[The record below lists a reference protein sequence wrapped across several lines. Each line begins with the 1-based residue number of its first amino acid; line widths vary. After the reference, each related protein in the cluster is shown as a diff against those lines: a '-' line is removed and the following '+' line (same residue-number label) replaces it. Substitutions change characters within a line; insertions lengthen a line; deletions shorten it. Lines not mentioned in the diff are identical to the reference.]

1 MIREAA
7 SSSEGYLVM
16 VMDDAATRVISPVL
30 RMYDIMEEKVTL
42 VEKLSLNRQP
52 FPEMEVI
59 YLVAPTDASV
69 EYILRDFEDPKKPKY
84 GDVHLFFLSHASDA
98 IFNKLRQNSV
108 LLSRVKA
115 LKEVNLDFLALE
127 SGVFSLDL
135 KNSLC
140 DLFAPD
146 IPSSHLQQ
154 HTTEIARKL
163 VTLCATLN
171 EYPYIRFPADNIKMQ
186 NLAQVFRAMMDRFLA
201 DNRDFRYVGQEPG
214 EGYKRGTL
222 LLLDRTVDPLAPL
235 LHEFTYQAMVNDV
248 LEVHE
253 ESYEYEIETNSGK
266 QKKQVLLNENDAL
279 WTHFRHIHISDTIDT
294 ITAKFKEH
302 MKTQGA
308 QLAKGEIQDISS
320 MADGVRQLAQY
331 QEQAGK
337 LAQHMQMADACMD
350 YFQKRKLHQLAM
362 LEQTMAT
369 GVTNEGKKPKL
380 AQLTN
385 DLDQMLRSD
394 EVGLSEKVRLL
405 AMFIITQEGIQE
417 RDRKMLMKVVHQ
429 KHPNIVENGKEEAA
443 LLNLQHLGVTLQR
456 SGGRKSQSK
465 AALKKA
471 KARAM
476 EEGGYSLSRFVPVI
490 KEMTQN
496 LVQGELSESAFP
508 YVVPPPEGS
517 SKRGSKPAESKSV
530 VVSLRKKGP
539 SNWSQKK
546 AAGKD
551 GAGSDIVFIAGG
563 ACFSEM
569 RSVYE
574 VSKELNSNVILG
586 ATSLLNPEQ
595 FLDQVST
602 LDGQHS
608 LGAIALEKLQID
620 IEE

>member
-1 MIREAA
+1 MLYA
-7 SSSEGYLVM
+7 SLVCGFIGL
-16 VMDDAATRVISPVL
+16 VGFVVITCK
-30 RMYDIMEEKVTL
+30 RRK
-42 VEKLSLNRQP
+42 SL
-52 FPEMEVI
+52 
-59 YLVAPTDASV
+59 L
-69 EYILRDFEDPKKPKY
+69 
-84 GDVHLFFLSHASDA
+84 
-98 IFNKLRQNSV
+98 
-108 LLSRVKA
+108 
-115 LKEVNLDFLALE
+115 
-127 SGVFSLDL
+127 
-135 KNSLC
+135 
-140 DLFAPD
+140 
-146 IPSSHLQQ
+146 
-154 HTTEIARKL
+154 
-163 VTLCATLN
+163 
-171 EYPYIRFPADNIKMQ
+171 
-186 NLAQVFRAMMDRFLA
+186 
-201 DNRDFRYVGQEPG
+201 
-214 EGYKRGTL
+214 
-222 LLLDRTVDPLAPL
+222 
-235 LHEFTYQAMVNDV
+235 QAMVNDV

-490 KEMTQN
+490 KEMTQVCRRYH
-496 LVQGELSESAFP
+496 LA
-508 YVVPPPEGS
+508 
-517 SKRGSKPAESKSV
+517 RGRDDDLCSLFYLLHCGAESCTRGTERER
-530 VVSLRKKGP
+530 VSLRRAP
-539 SNWSQKK
+539 
-546 AAGKD
+546 A
-551 GAGSDIVFIAGG
+551 
-563 ACFSEM
+563 
-569 RSVYE
+569 
-574 VSKELNSNVILG
+574 
-586 ATSLLNPEQ
+586 
-595 FLDQVST
+595 
-602 LDGQHS
+602 
-608 LGAIALEKLQID
+608 
-620 IEE
+620 